1 MTAGMSRREAA
12 RLLIAMMCGAAAL
25 RTRTVYAWAPTSSAA
40 AGPPQFEV
48 AAIRPSS
55 PSDGSSSGI
64 STGHG
69 LLHGENVTLKR
80 CIIGAYGVGP
90 QQVVGGPDWIGTDR
104 WDIRAKAG
112 TADAGDHELD
122 LMLQSLLADRFKLV
136 LHRDTRMMPAYVLEI
151 AAKGPKMEKSET
163 GESVTNT
170 RSMSGDHPRISIEI
184 RNTDMVMFAHVLS
197 RSVDL
202 PVVNQTGL
210 QGSYNFTLSW
220 TPDNLRAASQSH
232 ADDVT
237 IFTAIQEQL
246 GLRLR
251 AAKAPVDVLVVD
263 HAERPSEN

>member
-1 MTAGMSRREAA
+1 MSRRDAVRVLAA
-12 RLLIAMMCGAAAL
+12 VCGATVV
-25 RTRTVYAWAPTSSAA
+25 RGRIVYASVPASDTKAPH
-40 AGPPQFEV
+40 FEV

-55 PSDGSSSGI
+55 PSGGSSGF

-90 QQVVGGPDWIGTDR
+90 QQVVGGPDWMDTER
-104 WDIRAKAG
+104 WDIRAKA
-112 TADAGDHELD
+112 DNSNVGDHELD
-122 LMLQSLLADRFKLV
+122 LMLQSLLADRFKLA
-136 LHRDTRMMPAYVLEI
+136 LHRDTRTMPAYVLEI
-151 AAKGPKMEKSET
+151 GPKGPKMEKSES

-170 RSMSGDHPRISIEI
+170 RSVSGDHPRVSIEI
-184 RNTDMVMFAHVLS
+184 RNTDMNMFAHVLS

-210 QGSYNFTLSW
+210 QGIYNFTLSW
-220 TPDNLRAASQSH
+220 TPDNMRAAGQSH

-251 AAKAPVDVLVVD
+251 AAKTPVDVLVVD